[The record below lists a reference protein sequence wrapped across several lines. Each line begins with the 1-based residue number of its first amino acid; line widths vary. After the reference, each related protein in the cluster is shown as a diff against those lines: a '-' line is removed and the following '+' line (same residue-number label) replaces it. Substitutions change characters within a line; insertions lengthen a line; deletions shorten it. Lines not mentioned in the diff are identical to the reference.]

1 MKATPRPQFP
11 FETASLLLFAAL
23 SLGQGTAAW
32 AYSAEP
38 GRKAQVLRA
47 HRGGRAAL
55 RAKARGQR
63 RQAGRRHIAC
73 GRGRGGV
80 AVHGER
86 G

>member
-47 HRGGRAAL
+47 WQPDTRPAPPRHRSDADDAPIPS
-55 RAKARGQR
+55 A
-63 RQAGRRHIAC
+63 
-73 GRGRGGV
+73 
-80 AVHGER
+80 
-86 G
+86 